1 MPQNHLPAAA
11 IGIGVIGGVGGVRLS
26 GAVKLKVAFKDIPV
40 IFCLDW
46 ILLYEQHV
54 CVQTLLIAILV
65 AVLSPLV
72 SGVRVDQVYRNTLSL
87 RAHRQTQTDR
97 QAGRQAGTGAYVRQ
111 GNQKPATS

>member
-87 RAHRQTQTDR
+87 RAQRQT
-97 QAGRQAGTGAYVRQ
+97 
-111 GNQKPATS
+111 